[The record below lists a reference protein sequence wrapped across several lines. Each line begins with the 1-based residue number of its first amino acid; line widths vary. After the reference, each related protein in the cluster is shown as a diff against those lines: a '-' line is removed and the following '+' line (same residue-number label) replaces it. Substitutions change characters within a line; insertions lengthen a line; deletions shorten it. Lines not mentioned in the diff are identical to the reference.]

1 MAASL
6 RLLALFILMLPSP
19 LRKYFSVSHHRPKEA
34 LHPIVLVPGASC
46 PNIEVRLTE
55 PYMPSVPRCGAM
67 KGKGWFELWVNA
79 SDVLAHDYVECFKE
93 QMSLFYDPV
102 TNDYR
107 NLPGVETRV
116 PNFGS
121 ARGFHDKKPHP
132 EYCLTVIRETLERI
146 GYKDGETLFGA
157 PYDVRHAPPVPSQ
170 QPSEVFSVY
179 FKQMTLLVAGMV
191 ALEFVNSKP
200 LAWRNKYI
208 KHLILVAPTL
218 PEGFTESI
226 RNLISGTDII
236 YLPRTSPLD
245 LRPTWRSFESALVDL
260 PSQAVFGHE
269 PLVITKL
276 RNYSAYDIE
285 DLLTAI
291 GFREGIQPFKRRAVP
306 KTQSFQAPM
315 VPVTCI
321 NGVGNRTP
329 RQLIYWDGDFDAS
342 PEFVFGDGDGKINLI
357 SMLAFDEKMRQ
368 HPGQRKQFKSI
379 KLDGAQHS
387 NIVTVEWA
395 MRRVMQEMH
404 EANWISSETNVFFLC
419 NAQYYSI
426 ICNGNLW

>member
-1 MAASL
+1 MAAPL
-6 RLLALFILMLPSP
+6 RLMALFLLMLPSP
-19 LRKYFSVSHHRPKEA
+19 LRKYLSVSHHRPKEA

-67 KGKGWFELWVNA
+67 KGTGWFELWVNA

-93 QMSLFYDPV
+93 QMSLIYDPV
-102 TNDYR
+102 SNDYR

-121 ARGFHDKKPHP
+121 ARGFRDKEPLHP

-146 GYKDGETLFGA
+146 GYHDGETLFGA
-157 PYDVRHAPPVPSQ
+157 PYDLRHAPPVPSQ

-179 FKQMTLLVAGMV
+179 FKRMTLLLEDASKKNKGKKAIIFGHSYGGMV

-218 PEGFTESI
+218 PEGFMEPL
-226 RNLISGTDII
+226 RNLISGTDIL
-236 YLPRTSPLD
+236 YLPRTSPLY

-269 PLVITKL
+269 PLLITKQ

-291 GFREGIQPFKRRAVP
+291 GFGEGIQPFKRRAVP

-342 PEFVFGDGDGKINLI
+342 PEFVYGDGDGKINLI

-395 MRRVMQEMH
+395 LRRVMQEIH
-404 EANWISSETNVFFLC
+404 EANWISS
-419 NAQYYSI
+419 
-426 ICNGNLW
+426 